1 MLHVGNREIA
11 IGWLHSMALLT
22 AKKLKIRMED
32 ALLLRLSLS
41 IPECAVGLVVG
52 REHQN
57 LETWSK
63 SEGIVRVFLRKEKD
77 ETRLVI
83 EATSEPHANEVADM
97 VMKKVKRMKKRE
109 EQIQRATCFKTV
121 QLPSHTVGYVIQ
133 KDGAGLRYLNS
144 SPGVCF
150 CELKND
156 GCLNVQE
163 LTIWATSEEDLDRA
177 VAWVCKQAD
186 LGDVRLQNRTRKIH
200 SNRPWKPGAYAW
212 PVEKVHKLPQRTM
225 SASGKIEKKKK
236 DREQAK
242 NFE

>member
-1 MLHVGNREIA
+1 
-11 IGWLHSMALLT
+11 
-22 AKKLKIRMED
+22 MED

-41 IPECAVGLVVG
+41 IPVCAVGLVVG

-83 EATSEPHANEVADM
+83 EATSEPHANEVADA

-109 EQIQRATCFKTV
+109 EMIQRATCSKTV
-121 QLPSHTVGYVIQ
+121 QLPSHTVGCVIQ

-150 CELKND
+150 CELKD
-156 GCLNVQE
+156 APSFNVQE
-163 LTIWATSEEDLDRA
+163 LTIWATSEDALESA
-177 VAWVCKQAD
+177 IAWVCKQAEV
-186 LGDVRLQNRTRKIH
+186 GDARLKNRTRKIH
-200 SNRPWKPGAYAW
+200 SNSPWKPGAYAW

-225 SASGKIEKKKK
+225 SASDKVEKKKK
-236 DREQAK
+236 DRERAK